1 MPTDMPYKS
10 KNNDE
15 DEMADMGMA
24 APLGGEMGGEEPLG
38 EGEALPEEGLEL
50 EGEGGAPASLESGVQ
65 DLIAQWQPS
74 TPEGE
79 QYKADLEGLMA
90 EMGGP
95 MEDVLGEG
103 LEGGLPGED
112 EGPPGGDEG
121 LKPSSFGFS
130 IGMMGKEAAKRA
142 MGGPKGG

>member
-15 DEMADMGMA
+15 DEMADAEMA
-24 APLGGEMGGEEPLG
+24 APMGDEMGGGELMEE
-38 EGEALPEEGLEL
+38 EALPEEGMEL
-50 EGEGGAPASLESGVQ
+50 EGEGEAPVSLETGVQ
-65 DLIAQWQPS
+65 DLIAQWQPT

-103 LEGGLPGED
+103 LE

-121 LKPSSFGFS
+121 LKPSAFGFS
-130 IGMMGKEAAKRA
+130 VGLMGKEAAKRA
-142 MGGPKGG
+142 MGGPKGA